1 MYVLTPAP
9 TLPVDRRT
17 ALRRLLLRTVQSA
30 YGTIAFRNA
39 ILGGKLVTLPQT
51 QKHLYIDTYI
61 NWPDLYCTGCRLEKH
76 LRQHTVMILHI
87 SLYFYNYSLCS
98 NTVLTPHPAQ
108 VLERSN
114 TSFGPSVRT
123 H

>member
-39 ILGGKLVTLPQT
+39 ILGGKLVTL
-51 QKHLYIDTYI
+51 
-61 NWPDLYCTGCRLEKH
+61 
-76 LRQHTVMILHI
+76 
-87 SLYFYNYSLCS
+87 
-98 NTVLTPHPAQ
+98 
-108 VLERSN
+108 RSAGRGGIG
-114 TSFGPSVRT
+114 TKDSP
-123 H
+123 